1 MMTRFLLMPLI
12 VVAASFGACSRD
24 RAGAESPLPAA
35 AQQVGPAASGRLAG
49 MLPAANEVQ
58 GWAYTRAPQSYG
70 ADDLWKAIDGAADGF
85 VTYGMQEAVLANY
98 RQSGTGNEA
107 AIEIYEMKDPLNAYG
122 KYSEERNPDYRFMD
136 VGNEGYSGGSS
147 VNFWKGRY
155 YVKMTSFQAN
165 ATVEQEMVKLARAMA
180 SKITV
185 AGTEP
190 PQLSCFPKQNQMPHT
205 TRYLPKD
212 VLGQSY
218 LTNGFE
224 ARYKAGTNEWR
235 LVLVALDSPAT
246 AQDAMSRYRQ
256 SVSKDEKN
264 ARQLTAPGDGGFAAK
279 DRFYGNIGAVRRG
292 RYLVVSLG
300 AADEVLARKQLAE
313 FVASIK

>member
-1 MMTRFLLMPLI
+1 MQKRTWVVPL
-12 VVAASFGACSRD
+12 VLAAAMFGACGRD
-24 RAGAESPLPAA
+24 RTAEGQPPTA
-35 AQQVGPAASGRLAG
+35 AQQVGPAASGHLAG

-58 GWAYTRAPQSYG
+58 GWAHTRAPQSYG

-85 VTYGMQEAVLANY
+85 VTYGVQEAVLASY
-98 RQSGTGNEA
+98 RQAGTGNEA

-190 PQLSCFPKQNQMPHT
+190 PQLSCFPKQHQMPHT
-205 TRYLPKD
+205 TRYLPRD

-224 ARYKAGTNEWR
+224 ARYKAGTSEWR
-235 LVLVALDSPAT
+235 LVLVALDDAAT
-246 AQDAMSRYRQ
+246 AQDAMARYRR

-279 DRFYGNIGAVRRG
+279 DRFYGNIGAVRKG

-300 AADEVLARKQLAE
+300 AADEVLAGKQLAE
-313 FVASIK
+313 VVASIE